1 MANGR
6 YARNKREYGQRLTIR
21 LELLPP
27 DEGHTFVLEKMG
39 FAVTKLYNTAR
50 WHMKEAYEREGKTLT
65 DVELQKI
72 LAGEENIWY
81 RNLHSDSAI
90 AVLQSLWDAFKSFF
104 QLRRNGDKTARP
116 PGFRRKNAISTIPFK
131 ERGFKIETLSEDGR
145 SGVVRLS
152 LGPRLKGYLAGYDGP
167 HADLARQAIADGFLH
182 LPFKTYRD
190 LKGMEFRRL
199 RVKPKDG
206 RWLGDAVLEM
216 ENVPGTPQRLE
227 DYRDPDLRVIYGDP
241 GIVNLVTLMDEDGR
255 AIIVSGRAIIE
266 EKQRWQRRNS
276 KRKSKRQRDINNR
289 ERKQAAKEGR
299 APDFQK
305 VLFKGESVRE
315 RRERIKH
322 QRRVHNALHLLSKA
336 TAMIVSGYDVW
347 VYGDVC
353 GLGGIRKGR
362 DGRGGRQRKQTNK
375 KARQKIY
382 GVPLS
387 RFLYQVSYKA
397 RMMNPRLAEER
408 VKEHNTSNSCC
419 LCGQKEPEEGAFRK
433 HRGLF
438 VCDDCQVVLNADV
451 NGVAN
456 IAHRFAHKHHRYL
469 CLSKEGGVVGRL
481 TAPSV
486 IRLISLSQG
495 ASVSG
500 SGSGTTCLIGKIP

>member
-1 MANGR
+1 MALGR
-6 YARNKREYGQRLTIR
+6 YARNRRGYGQRLSIG
-21 LELLPP
+21 LEFLPP
-27 DEGHTFVLEKMG
+27 DEGHTLILEKMG
-39 FAVTKLYNTAR
+39 FAVSKLYNTAR
-50 WHMKEAYEREGKTLT
+50 WRMKEAYERERKTLT

-72 LAGEENIWY
+72 LAGEDNIWY
-81 RNLHSDSAI
+81 RNLHSDTAI
-90 AVLQSLWDAFKSFF
+90 AVMQSLWDAFKSFF
-104 QLRRNGDKTARP
+104 QLKRNGDKTAHP
-116 PGFRRKNAISTIPFK
+116 PGFRPKNATSTIPFK
-131 ERGFKIETLSEDGR
+131 ERGFEIETLSADGK

-152 LGPRLKGYLAGYDGP
+152 LGPRLKEYLAINDGP

-190 LKGMEFRRL
+190 LRGKNFRRL
-199 RVKPKDG
+199 RVKLRDG

-216 ENVPGTPQRLE
+216 EDVPGAPQRLE
-227 DYRDPDLRVIYGDP
+227 DYSDPHLKVIYADP
-241 GIVNLVTLMDEDGR
+241 GIVNLVTLMDEDGH
-255 AIIVSGRAIIE
+255 ATIVSGRAIIE
-266 EKQRWQRRNS
+266 EKQRWQRQNG
-276 KRKSKRQRDINNR
+276 KRKSKRQREINKR

-305 VLFKGESVRE
+305 VVFKGESARE

-322 QRRVHNALHLLSKA
+322 QRRVEGELHLLSKA
-336 TAMIVSGYDVW
+336 TAVVISRYDVW
-347 VYGDVC
+347 VCGDVC
-353 GLGGIRKGR
+353 GLGGIRKGK
-362 DGRGGRQRKQTNK
+362 DGRGSRQRKQIPR
-375 KARQKIY
+375 KARQKVY

-387 RFLYQVSYKA
+387 RFLFQVSYKA
-397 RMMNPRLAEER
+397 RMMNPDLAEE
-408 VKEHNTSNSCC
+408 KEKEYNTSNSCC
-419 LCGQKEPEEGAFRK
+419 LCGQKEPQEGAFRR

-438 VCDDCQVVLNADV
+438 VCDDCLVVLNADV

-469 CLSKEGGVVGRL
+469 RLSKEGGVVGPL